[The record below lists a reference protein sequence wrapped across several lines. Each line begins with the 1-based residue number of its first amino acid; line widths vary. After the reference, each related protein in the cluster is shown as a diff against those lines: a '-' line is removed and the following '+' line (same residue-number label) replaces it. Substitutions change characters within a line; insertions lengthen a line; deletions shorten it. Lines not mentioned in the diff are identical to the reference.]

1 MDCAAPGA
9 AEAQGG
15 MVNVERLHG
24 TDDPEQLKGVNCEVW
39 RCLLPSFIQGLGA
52 RRCAA
57 PGAVHCPWA
66 WGIYGVPG
74 RSRADVEGL
83 TESCAA
89 PGAGETSVCCGV
101 LLWVFWHSERRTLL
115 KRERLVPWA
124 QSTEYVK
131 NVSEK
136 FYYFWMYIGLTWWHK
151 VSVHQKGGSQED
163 IPEVGHRVE
172 DQERRWGDDANGAK
186 KKGPAG
192 GGEGCSVG
200 TLWNGSQ
207 VQSSVRK

>member
-89 PGAGETSVCCGV
+89 PGAGETSTLKMSQRSFTIFGCILVCMRV
-101 LLWVFWHSERRTLL
+101 AERET
-115 KRERLVPWA
+115 
-124 QSTEYVK
+124 
-131 NVSEK
+131 
-136 FYYFWMYIGLTWWHK
+136 GLTSHMCLGGESCAAPGAAGLW